1 MTAGRQTARDSG
13 DGAGA
18 HRRRGFGRKV
28 GEMRDYRK
36 EMDSYLKKEME
47 VIARLDLDAIN
58 AAVNA
63 IHAAFLRD
71 ADIYIFGNG
80 GSAAIAS
87 HFAND
92 FNKGISGKRGRK
104 FRMHCLSDNIATLT
118 AIANDIHYDEVFR
131 LQLDGV
137 LRPSDLVIGISG
149 SGDSPNILNA
159 IEYAKEI
166 GAPTIGITGYAGGK
180 LKQRTDYHMDANVE
194 DMQIAEDLFMIF
206 DHLIVSVF

>member
-1 MTAGRQTARDSG
+1 VTAKAKRNSEGSADAQGHA
-13 DGAGA
+13 
-18 HRRRGFGRKV
+18 GFGGKAW
-28 GEMRDYRK
+28 EMKDYRK
-36 EMDSYLKKEME
+36 GMDSYLKKEME

-92 FNKGISGKRGRK
+92 FNKGISWKLGRK

-149 SGDSPNILNA
+149 SGDSPNVLNA
-159 IEYAKEI
+159 VEYAKEV
-166 GAPTIGITGYAGGK
+166 GAQTIGVTGYAGGK

-194 DMQIAEDLFMIF
+194 DMQIAEDIFMVF
-206 DHLIVSVF
+206 DHLIMSVFDL